1 MASASQSVRGR
12 ACEWQVLLG
21 APPAA
26 VVSGA
31 FFCVVLCTRNCPGRC
46 CPARRVRPIVHL
58 FGFTRR
64 PRKRVPAGAG
74 RAAPSTKKLDLHG
87 RPGLNASTVCVFSF
101 EQSAYS
107 KEIAQGRKDTQK
119 ARLTPQQLRG
129 VLGPVDAGRMREIL
143 ELITRATVEVGEK
156 RAALLICSTCVSIP
170 KYSISLFY
178 HLQSV

>member
-1 MASASQSVRGR
+1 MVSASQSVRGR

-46 CPARRVRPIVHL
+46 CPARRVRPIVYL

-64 PRKRVPAGAG
+64 PRKRVPAVAG

-107 KEIAQGRKDTQK
+107 KEIAQERKDTQK
-119 ARLTPQQLRG
+119 AQLTWEPATRSAWTGGRRAYAGNIRVNNQGDSRG
-129 VLGPVDAGRMREIL
+129 R
-143 ELITRATVEVGEK
+143 
-156 RAALLICSTCVSIP
+156 
-170 KYSISLFY
+170 
-178 HLQSV
+178 

>member
-1 MASASQSVRGR
+1 MSPPFFESHSMASASQSVRGR

-46 CPARRVRPIVHL
+46 CPARRVRPIVYV

-64 PRKRVPAGAG
+64 PRKRVPAVAG

-107 KEIAQGRKDTQK
+107 KQIAEDHKDTHSTQ
-119 ARLTPQQLRG
+119 LTPGAIGPCQLQ
-129 VLGPVDAGRMREIL
+129 D
-143 ELITRATVEVGEK
+143 
-156 RAALLICSTCVSIP
+156 ICN
-170 KYSISLFY
+170 
-178 HLQSV
+178 

>member
-1 MASASQSVRGR
+1 MVSASQSVRGR

-31 FFCVVLCTRNCPGRC
+31 FFCVVLCTQNCPGRC

-64 PRKRVPAGAG
+64 PRKRVPAVAG

-107 KEIAQGRKDTQK
+107 KEIAQERKDTQK
-119 ARLTPQQLRG
+119 AQLTPQQLRG
-129 VLGPVDAGRMREIL
+129 VLGPVDAGRMRAIL

-156 RAALLICSTCVSIP
+156 RAALVNCSTCVSIAIHYFTIFNLC
-170 KYSISLFY
+170 K
-178 HLQSV
+178 